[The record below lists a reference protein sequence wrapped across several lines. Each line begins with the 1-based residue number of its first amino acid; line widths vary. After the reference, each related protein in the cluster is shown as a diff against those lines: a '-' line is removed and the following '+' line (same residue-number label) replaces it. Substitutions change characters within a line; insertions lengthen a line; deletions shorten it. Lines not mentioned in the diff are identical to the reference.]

1 MGTYEQGITGTQSNP
16 FVARNVLSHSVNPSS
31 FGSPSAHASR
41 LVPSLGDFLIV
52 VDFFVRAL
60 DNHGNSNFECIANPQ
75 KCRHCNRTTSF
86 NLLPMASGES
96 KSNHIFLAVAAFLAK
111 VLDPLAKGF
120 EESGV
125 IYHAATFTF
134 A

>member
-1 MGTYEQGITGTQSNP
+1 M
-16 FVARNVLSHSVNPSS
+16 
-31 FGSPSAHASR
+31 
-41 LVPSLGDFLIV
+41 

-60 DNHGNSNFECIANPQ
+60 DNHCNSNFEGIANPQ

-86 NLLPMASGES
+86 DLLPMASGES
-96 KSNHIFLAVAAFLAK
+96 KSNHILLAVAASLPEF
-111 VLDPLAKGF
+111 LDPLAKGF

-125 IYHAATFTF
+125 VYHAGTFTF